1 MESVGRQT
9 CYQSISNGGLGI
21 VNFLVKYDAL
31 KLSSALANCSD
42 NDSKSFYL
50 NNFLVLDY
58 LLLDLSEV

>member
-1 MESVGRQT
+1 M

-21 VNFLVKYDAL
+21 VNFLVKCDAL

-50 NNFLVLDY
+50 VKYFLSSR
-58 LLLDLSEV
+58 LSSLRSE